1 MAMRLR
7 PQDLQTVYLKKR
19 IVTQDSEAN
28 DIITYSDEPKELQ
41 MNIQSAG
48 GQVMAQIYGESLP
61 YIKACKYQGDLLK
74 AGENELDGV
83 CVEVSADDEPD
94 YEIIAIQPFS
104 THLNI
109 TLKKRG
115 VSDGS

>member
-1 MAMRLR
+1 MRLR
-7 PQDLQTVYLKKR
+7 TRDLQTVYLKKR
-19 IVTQDSEAN
+19 IATSDDEGN
-28 DIITYSDEPKELQ
+28 DIISFSEESKELQ

-48 GQVMAQIYGESLP
+48 GQIMAQIYGESLP

-115 VSDGS
+115 VTDGN

>member
-7 PQDLQTVYLKKR
+7 PQNLQTVYLKRR
-19 IVTQDSEAN
+19 IPGQDDEGN
-28 DIITYSDEPKELQ
+28 EVIDYSNNPTRLD

-61 YIKACKYQGDLLK
+61 YIKACKYQGDLVK

-94 YEIIAIQPFS
+94 YEIVAIQSFS

>member
-1 MAMRLR
+1 MRLR
-7 PQDLQTVYLKKR
+7 TRDLQTVYLKKR
-19 IVTQDSEAN
+19 IPTQDDEGN
-28 DIITYSDEPKELQ
+28 DIISYSDESKELQ
-41 MNIQSAG
+41 MNVQSAG

-61 YIKACKYQGDLLK
+61 YVKSCKYQGDLLK
-74 AGENELDGV
+74 AGQNELDGV
-83 CVEVSADDEPD
+83 CVDVSADEEPD
-94 YEIIAIQPFS
+94 YEILAIQPFS

>member
-1 MAMRLR
+1 MRLR
-7 PQDLQTVYLKKR
+7 TRDLQTVYLRKR
-19 IVTQDSEAN
+19 IITQDSEAN
-28 DIITYSDEPKELQ
+28 DIITYSDKSEELA
-41 MNIQSAG
+41 MNVQSAG

-61 YIKACKYQGDLLK
+61 YIKACKYQGDLVK
-74 AGENELDGV
+74 AGKNELDGV
-83 CVEVSADDEPD
+83 CVEVSSDKEPD
-94 YEIIAIQPFS
+94 YEIVAIQSFS

>member
-1 MAMRLR
+1 MRLR
-7 PQDLQTVYLKKR
+7 TRDLQTVHLKKR
-19 IVTQDSEAN
+19 ITTSDDEGN
-28 DIITYSDEPKELQ
+28 DIISFSEESKELQ
-41 MNIQSAG
+41 MNVQSAV

-74 AGENELDGV
+74 SGQNELDGV
-83 CVEVSADDEPD
+83 CVEVSVDDEPD
-94 YEIIAIQPFS
+94 YEIVAIQPFS

>member
-1 MAMRLR
+1 MRLR
-7 PQDLQTVYLKKR
+7 ERDLQTVYLKKR
-19 IVTQDSEAN
+19 IPTQDDEGN
-28 DIITYSDEPKELQ
+28 DIISYSDESKELQ
-41 MNIQSAG
+41 MDVQSAG

-61 YIKACKYQGDLLK
+61 YVKSCKYQGDLLK
-74 AGENELDGV
+74 AGQNELDGV
-83 CVEVSADDEPD
+83 CVDVSADEEPD
-94 YEIIAIQPFS
+94 YEILAIQPFS

>member
-1 MAMRLR
+1 MVMRLR

-19 IVTQDSEAN
+19 ISTQDDEGN
-28 DIITYSDEPKELQ
+28 DIISFSEESEELH
-41 MNIQSAG
+41 MNVQSAG
-48 GQVMAQIYGESLP
+48 GRVMAQIYGESLP
-61 YIKACKYQGDLLK
+61 YIKACKYQGDLVK
-74 AGENELDGV
+74 AGKNELDGV
-83 CVEVSADDEPD
+83 CVEVSSDKEPD
-94 YEIIAIQPFS
+94 YEIVAIQPFS

>member
-1 MAMRLR
+1 MRLR
-7 PQDLQTVYLKKR
+7 TRDLQTVYVKKR
-19 IVTQDSEAN
+19 ITTSDDEGN
-28 DIITYSDEPKELQ
+28 DIISFSDESKELQ
-41 MNIQSAG
+41 MNVQSAG

-83 CVEVSADDEPD
+83 CVEVSTDDEPD
-94 YEIIAIQPFS
+94 YEIVAIQPFS

-115 VSDGS
+115 VADGS

>member
-1 MAMRLR
+1 MRLR
-7 PQDLQTVYLKKR
+7 TRDLQPVYLKKR
-19 IVTQDSEAN
+19 IATSDDEGN
-28 DIITYSDEPKELQ
+28 DIISFSEESKELQ

-61 YIKACKYQGDLLK
+61 YIKACKYQGNLLK

-94 YEIIAIQPFS
+94 YEIVAIQPFS

-115 VSDGS
+115 VADES